1 MTPPPE
7 PSGSGE
13 LPEKYT
19 DPDQAARIYVL
30 PNLMTAGNLLC
41 GFIAIILCMLA
52 KFNAIMTIYGV
63 NGVDPKGRNSDDLF
77 RLAVVCILISVVFDA
92 LDGNVARRSGKESL
106 FGKEF
111 DSIADIISF
120 GLAPCLMAFFLIL
133 QPTEEYPNLRTL
145 AAAISF
151 VFLLCAGIRLARFN
165 VITHPATN
173 KTGKYATTD
182 FLGLPV
188 PAAAGMVSSLVLLTV
203 SYKIAWLA
211 WLMPAFLILIAL
223 LMVSTIRYPSFKAV
237 NWRTRAT
244 PFTLV
249 LGVLLAGV
257 VVVFYD
263 VAFAI
268 LFLVYILFGIGR
280 HFTGKKPVNN
290 L

>member
-1 MTPPPE
+1 MSDNNQSRE
-7 PSGSGE
+7 SQ

-19 DPDQAARIYVL
+19 DPEQAARIYVL

-52 KFNAIMTIYGV
+52 KFNAIMASYVPATL
-63 NGVDPKGRNSDDLF
+63 DPKGRDSKELF
-77 RLAVVCILISVVFDA
+77 ELAVLCILISVVFDA

-120 GLAPCLMAFFLIL
+120 GLAPCLMVFFLIL

-145 AAAISF
+145 AGAISF
-151 VFLLCAGIRLARFN
+151 VYLLCAGIRLARFN

-188 PAAAGMVSSLVLLTV
+188 PAAAGMVSSLVLLTI
-203 SYKIAWLA
+203 SHEIRWLA
-211 WLMPAFLILIAL
+211 YLMPAFMVLIAL

-237 NWRTRAT
+237 NWRTRVSPVSFAAG
-244 PFTLV
+244 F
-249 LGVLLAGV
+249 LAAIAILY
-257 VVVFYD
+257 FYH
-263 VAFAI
+263 VSFAI
-268 LFLVYILFGIGR
+268 VFVTYILYGIWR
-280 HFTGKKPVNN
+280 HFFGKKRANN